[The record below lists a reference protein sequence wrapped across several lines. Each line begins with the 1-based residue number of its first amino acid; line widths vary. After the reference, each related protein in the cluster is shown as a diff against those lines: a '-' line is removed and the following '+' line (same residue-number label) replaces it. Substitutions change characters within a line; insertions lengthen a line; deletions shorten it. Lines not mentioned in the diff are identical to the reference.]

1 MNPPCPAC
9 FSSHTSPLF
18 PIRDHSVSQESF
30 EIWECADCSLRFTH
44 PVPSLDK
51 IGGYYRSGDYI
62 SHKEDAP
69 GLINKIYRAVRKR
82 TLRSKRK
89 LVESLVKEDT
99 GRNLLDIGA
108 GTGAFAA
115 EMKKNGWNVTALEP
129 DENARKAAR
138 ELYGLR
144 LRPAEELFT
153 LLPLHFNVITLWH
166 VLEHVH
172 DLHGYLDSMKKL
184 LAPGGVIMVAVPNYT
199 SKDAAIYREYWA
211 AYDVPRHLYH
221 FSPGSMKRLME
232 KHGMRVREM
241 KPMWFDSF
249 YVSMLSSKYRGG
261 STNYLTSFVNGLR
274 SNWKAIGN
282 TARCSSVI
290 YVVEA

>member
-1 MNPPCPAC
+1 
-9 FSSHTSPLF
+9 
-18 PIRDHSVSQESF
+18 
-30 EIWECADCSLRFTH
+30 
-44 PVPSLDK
+44 
-51 IGGYYRSGDYI
+51 
-62 SHKEDAP
+62 
-69 GLINKIYRAVRKR
+69 
-82 TLRSKRK
+82 
-89 LVESLVKEDT
+89 
-99 GRNLLDIGA
+99 
-108 GTGAFAA
+108 
-115 EMKKNGWNVTALEP
+115 
-129 DENARKAAR
+129 
-138 ELYGLR
+138 
-144 LRPAEELFT
+144 
-153 LLPLHFNVITLWH
+153 

-184 LAPGGVIMVAVPNYT
+184 LAPGGVIMVAVPNYS

-282 TARCSSVI
+282 AARCSSVI
-290 YVVEA
+290 YVLEA